1 MSARWRARHFV
12 AIAFA
17 ALLAGEIGVR
27 ILLDADSTWNMRL
40 GGLRRFDE
48 HTRFR
53 LKSDYEIAPGVWTNE
68 HGYLAPRGLG
78 FEKPRD
84 RLRLVY
90 LGDSASVQP
99 PQATYPAQVE
109 RMLAARGLRVET
121 LNAAVPGFDSGQARV
136 LFEREIQRYDA
147 DHLFVYLG
155 WNDIGKYG
163 PEGLPYKR
171 ADQGYE
177 ISTAQRIFSE
187 IYLARFLYSVQ
198 DFRRRRQP
206 SVDAPLA
213 PDEKLLYESYHPTHF
228 EENLR
233 AILALAKQRYPR
245 VAVMNLAT
253 ITSDAPTEWEMRT
266 AHFPVGMSKNVRK
279 LHALV
284 VTYNGV
290 VDAVARELEVER
302 IDAYRAFD
310 SPEARRD
317 FTDSAHMNASGTR
330 RLAELAAAVVLRD
343 R

>member
-1 MSARWRARHFV
+1 MPRRWRARHFV
-12 AIAFA
+12 LLALAL
-17 ALLAGEIGVR
+17 LLAGEIGVR
-27 ILLDADSTWNMRL
+27 VLLDADSTWNMRL

-53 LKSDYEIAPGVWTNE
+53 LKSDYEIAPGVRTNE
-68 HGYLAPRGLG
+68 HGYLAPRGLA
-78 FEKPRD
+78 FEKPRE

-109 RMLAARGLRVET
+109 RLLAARGVRVET

-136 LFEREIQRYDA
+136 LFEREIQRYEA

-171 ADQGYE
+171 LDQGYE
-177 ISTAQRIFSE
+177 VSTAQRIFSE

-206 SVDAPLA
+206 TVDAPLSA
-213 PDEKLLYESYHPTHF
+213 EEARLYGSYHPAHF

-233 AILALAKQRYPR
+233 AILALGKQRYPR

-266 AHFPVGMSKNVRK
+266 AHFPVGMSRNVRK

-284 VTYNGV
+284 ATYNRV
-290 VDAVARELEVER
+290 VDAVAREQGVER
-302 IDAYRAFD
+302 IDLFRAFD
-310 SPEARRD
+310 SPEARRT
-317 FTDSAHMNASGTR
+317 FTDSAHMNADGTLR
-330 RLAELAAAVVLRD
+330 MAQLTAAVVARG